1 MATPRRKDPI
11 KAAARRQR
19 AQRRAGEDAICGCGE
34 KRPQALIAR
43 RKQTVCFECDAK
55 RRGKSTF
62 EANHVAGRANDPTM
76 LDVPIN
82 DHRAEL
88 SVAQYEWP
96 PRTLQNPDRSPLLA
110 ISARVRGFVDALHY
124 LIRKLLEPIPGD
136 LEAYDAQLRE
146 RLGPQ
151 WWLQVRDDQPPK

>member
-1 MATPRRKDPI
+1 M
-11 KAAARRQR
+11 
-19 AQRRAGEDAICGCGE
+19 
-34 KRPQALIAR
+34 
-43 RKQTVCFECDAK
+43 
-55 RRGKSTF
+55 
-62 EANHVAGRANDPTM
+62 
-76 LDVPIN
+76 
-82 DHRAEL
+82 
-88 SVAQYEWP
+88 AQYEWP